1 MTDPTT
7 ANGPTS
13 VPGKSPVSADSI
25 LIAEYEYI
33 AQTAFQAHED
43 RARVTTFYLV
53 TVGSLI
59 GAMLTSQFTS
69 NLVNVR
75 LGFATLFLILAI
87 GSFVTLLQLVR
98 LRQAWFDS
106 ARAMNQ
112 IKAFYLTQLEGK
124 NKNLENAFLWSTATL
139 PKKEK
144 AWSISFL
151 LTIQVALLGAIL
163 SGASVIFLGL
173 ALGFALWG
181 PASLAAIL
189 VFFAHIWL
197 FRRLLRS

>member
-7 ANGPTS
+7 ANDPAS
-13 VPGKSPVSADSI
+13 DPAQSPVRADSI

-75 LGFATLFLILAI
+75 LGFAALFLILAI
-87 GSFVTLLQLVR
+87 GSFITLLQLVR

-106 ARAMNQ
+106 AKAMNQ
-112 IKAFYLTQLEGK
+112 IKAFYLTQLEEE

-139 PKKEK
+139 PKREK

-151 LTIQVALLGAIL
+151 LAIQVALLGAVL
-163 SGASVIFLGL
+163 AGASVVFLGL
-173 ALGFALWG
+173 ALGFVIWWPALFVTL
-181 PASLAAIL
+181 ST
-189 VFFAHIWL
+189 FFMHIWL
-197 FRRLLRS
+197 FRRLLR

>member
-7 ANGPTS
+7 VNGPTS
-13 VPGKSPVSADSI
+13 VPEKSPVSADSI

-75 LGFATLFLILAI
+75 LGFAALFLILAI
-87 GSFVTLLQLVR
+87 GSFITLLQLVR

-106 ARAMNQ
+106 ARAMNR
-112 IKAFYLTQLEGK
+112 IKAFYLTQHEGE
-124 NKNLENAFLWSTATL
+124 NLKDAFLWTSRTL

-151 LTIQVALLGAIL
+151 LTVQVALLGAVL
-163 SGASVIFLGL
+163 AGASVVFLGL
-173 ALGFALWG
+173 ALGFVLWWPALFV
-181 PASLAAIL
+181 ALLI
-189 VFFAHIWL
+189 FFMHIWL
-197 FRRLLRS
+197 FRRLLR

>member
-1 MTDPTT
+1 MNDP
-7 ANGPTS
+7 ANARP
-13 VPGKSPVSADSI
+13 PAPVSTDSI

-53 TVGSLI
+53 TVGSLM

-75 LGFATLFLILAI
+75 LGFAVLFLILAI
-87 GSFVTLLQLVR
+87 GSFITLLQLVR

-106 ARAMNQ
+106 AKAMNQ
-112 IKAFYLTQLEGK
+112 IKEFYLTQHEGQD
-124 NKNLENAFLWSTATL
+124 LANAFLWTSRTL

-144 AWSISFL
+144 VWSISFL
-151 LTIQVALLGAIL
+151 LALQVALLGAVL

-173 ALGFALWG
+173 ALGFVFWG

-189 VFFAHIWL
+189 VFSIHIWL
-197 FRRLLRS
+197 FRRLLR

>member
-1 MTDPTT
+1 MNDP
-7 ANGPTS
+7 ANARP
-13 VPGKSPVSADSI
+13 PAPVSTDSI

-53 TVGSLI
+53 TVGSLM

-75 LGFATLFLILAI
+75 LGFAVLFLILAI
-87 GSFVTLLQLVR
+87 GSFITLLQLVR
-98 LRQAWFDS
+98 FRQAWFDS
-106 ARAMNQ
+106 AKAMNQ
-112 IKAFYLTQLEGK
+112 IKEFYLTQHEGQD
-124 NKNLENAFLWSTATL
+124 LANAFLWTSRTL

-144 AWSISFL
+144 VWSISFL
-151 LTIQVALLGAIL
+151 LALQVALLGAVL

-173 ALGFALWG
+173 ALGFVFWV

-189 VFFAHIWL
+189 VFSTHIWL
-197 FRRLLRS
+197 FRRLLR